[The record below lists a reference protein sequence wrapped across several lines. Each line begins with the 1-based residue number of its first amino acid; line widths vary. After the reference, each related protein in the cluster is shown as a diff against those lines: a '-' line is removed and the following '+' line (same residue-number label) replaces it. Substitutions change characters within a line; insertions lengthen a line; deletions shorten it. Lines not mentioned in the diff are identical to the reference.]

1 MHVYG
6 ELMGILSAPVTISG
20 TLSSPQ
26 TLAGELTIPSAI
38 LPPTYEGSYEVT
50 PSCETQTLSVDH
62 LWMIHDITIDPIPS
76 NYGLITWNG
85 SALTV
90 S

>member
-6 ELMGILSAPVTISG
+6 ELTGVLTAPANISG
-20 TLSSPQ
+20 TLSTPQ
-26 TLAGELTIPSAI
+26 TLEGILTIPQAI

-50 PSCETQTLSVDH
+50 PSSEIQTLSVDH

-76 NYGLITWNG
+76 NYGLITWDG
-85 SALTV
+85 SVITV